1 MNRTPDL
8 ELDLD
13 HEIAAGRKAPDQQQA
28 ALEEEQAAGRRAVEA
43 AKSVSSRNTP

>member
-13 HEIAAGRKAPDQQQA
+13 LEIAAGRKAPDQRQA
-28 ALEEEQAAGRRAVEA
+28 QLEEEQAAGQRAVEA
-43 AKSVSSRNTP
+43 AKDAAARSD